1 MKEKIKEH
9 IKRHQ
14 FAYSAL
20 LILFCFFSQ
29 IFYCNSIDVS
39 DELFTF
45 ANTYKLHNGINLY
58 SQNNVIDTPLFF
70 WIGNLFLSIFGDN
83 FFVYKIYGIIIFEVI
98 FLLQLNILRKLKVP
112 TARAT
117 VYVLLISLPFTKTL
131 MGSGANYNNLA
142 ILFCLLG
149 MNFIIKKDDLHV
161 NIIEQGIACALIFA
175 TKQNIGIYYLMGLTI
190 FTIYNYRKEIQ
201 KVVKKLF
208 GTYAIFLATTMVWL
222 TILIIQG
229 EFKDFINYC
238 FLGIGEFATNHFNF
252 QDFNIVLYAIPIIA
266 FIIACFMKKKEKLK
280 LNDNFTKIS
289 VFFACFTFTSLLI
302 GYPIF
307 NIYHIKLA
315 LIVPIVYCIYI
326 AEQFVVNAKEL
337 FELNIIKKII
347 IGYISI
353 ALIVNIVY
361 LGVTLSRG
369 FYEINYKEPYFSMF
383 ATKEMQEKINEV
395 TNFVKL
401 KEKNN
406 QKVIIFSEE
415 ANIYQILLEKNYQ
428 DFDLPLLGNW
438 GYKGEEKVLEK
449 IKNMED
455 TFILIKDKSA
465 TEQESKKI
473 KDYIKGNYNKTGEI
487 ADFEIYYIE

>member
-1 MKEKIKEH
+1 M
-9 IKRHQ
+9 
-14 FAYSAL
+14 
-20 LILFCFFSQ
+20 
-29 IFYCNSIDVS
+29 V
-39 DELFTF
+39 
-45 ANTYKLHNGINLY
+45 
-58 SQNNVIDTPLFF
+58 
-70 WIGNLFLSIFGDN
+70 
-83 FFVYKIYGIIIFEVI
+83 
-98 FLLQLNILRKLKVP
+98 NILRKLKVP

-117 VYVLLISLPFTKTL
+117 VYILLISLPFTKTL
-131 MGSGANYNNLA
+131 CGSGANYNNLA
-142 ILFCLLG
+142 ILFWLLG

-161 NIIEQGIACALIFA
+161 NIIEQGIASALIFA

-208 GTYAIFLATTMVWL
+208 GTYAIFLAITMVWL

-252 QDFNIVLYAIPIIA
+252 QDFNIVLYVIPIIA

-289 VFFACFTFTSLLI
+289 VFFAIFTFTSLLI

-369 FYEINYKEPYFSMF
+369 FYEVNYKEPYFSMF
-383 ATKEMQEKINEV
+383 ASSEKIITFWLFFSFNFTKFV
-395 TNFVKL
+395 TSL
-401 KEKNN
+401 
-406 QKVIIFSEE
+406 IFSEE
-415 ANIYQILLEKNYQ
+415 ANIYQILLGKNYQ

-449 IKNMED
+449 IKNLED

>member
-29 IFYCNSIDVS
+29 IFYCNRIETT

-117 VYVLLISLPFTKTL
+117 VYILLISLPFTKTL
-131 MGSGANYNNLA
+131 FGSGANYNNLA
-142 ILFCLLG
+142 ILFWLLG

-161 NIIEQGIACALIFA
+161 NIIEQGIASALIFA

-208 GTYAIFLATTMVWL
+208 GTYAIFLATTMLWL
-222 TILIIQG
+222 TVLIIQG

-238 FLGIGEFATNHFNF
+238 FLGIGEFATNHFKF
-252 QDFNIVLYAIPIIA
+252 QDFNIALYAIPIIA
-266 FIIACFMKKKEKLK
+266 FIIAWFMKNKGNLK

-289 VFFACFTFTSLLI
+289 VFF
-302 GYPIF
+302 
-307 NIYHIKLA
+307 
-315 LIVPIVYCIYI
+315 
-326 AEQFVVNAKEL
+326 
-337 FELNIIKKII
+337 
-347 IGYISI
+347 
-353 ALIVNIVY
+353 
-361 LGVTLSRG
+361 
-369 FYEINYKEPYFSMF
+369 
-383 ATKEMQEKINEV
+383 
-395 TNFVKL
+395 
-401 KEKNN
+401 
-406 QKVIIFSEE
+406 
-415 ANIYQILLEKNYQ
+415 
-428 DFDLPLLGNW
+428 
-438 GYKGEEKVLEK
+438 
-449 IKNMED
+449 
-455 TFILIKDKSA
+455 
-465 TEQESKKI
+465 
-473 KDYIKGNYNKTGEI
+473 
-487 ADFEIYYIE
+487 

>member
-29 IFYCNSIDVS
+29 IFYCNRIETT

-117 VYVLLISLPFTKTL
+117 VYILLISLPFTKTL
-131 MGSGANYNNLA
+131 FGSWANYNNLA
-142 ILFCLLG
+142 ILFWLLG

-161 NIIEQGIACALIFA
+161 NIIEQGIASALIFA

-208 GTYAIFLATTMVWL
+208 GTYAIFLATTMLWL
-222 TILIIQG
+222 TVLIIQG

-238 FLGIGEFATNHFNF
+238 FLGIGEFATNHFKF
-252 QDFNIVLYAIPIIA
+252 QDFNIALYAIPIIA
-266 FIIACFMKKKEKLK
+266 FIIAWFMKNKGNLK

-326 AEQFVVNAKEL
+326 TEQFVVNAKEL
-337 FELNIIKKII
+337 FELSIIKKII

-353 ALIVNIVY
+353 VLIVNIVY

-369 FYEINYKEPYFSMF
+369 FYEVNYKEPYFSMF
-383 ATKEMQEKINEV
+383 ATKEMREKINEV

-415 ANIYQILLEKNYQ
+415 ANIYQILLGKNYQ

>member
-1 MKEKIKEH
+1 M
-9 IKRHQ
+9 
-14 FAYSAL
+14 
-20 LILFCFFSQ
+20 
-29 IFYCNSIDVS
+29 
-39 DELFTF
+39 
-45 ANTYKLHNGINLY
+45 
-58 SQNNVIDTPLFF
+58 
-70 WIGNLFLSIFGDN
+70 FLSIFGDN

-117 VYVLLISLPFTKTL
+117 VYILLISLPFTKTL
-131 MGSGANYNNLA
+131 FGSGANYNNLA
-142 ILFCLLG
+142 ILFWLLG

-161 NIIEQGIACALIFA
+161 NIIEQGITSALIFA

-208 GTYAIFLATTMVWL
+208 GTYAIFLAITMVWL

-266 FIIACFMKKKEKLK
+266 FIIAWFMKKKEKLK

-289 VFFACFTFTSLLI
+289 IFFACFTFTSLLI

-369 FYEINYKEPYFSMF
+369 FYEVNYKEPYFSMF
-383 ATKEMQEKINEV
+383 ATKEMREKINEV

-401 KEKNN
+401 KEKNS

-415 ANIYQILLEKNYQ
+415 ANIYQILLGKNYQ

-449 IKNMED
+449 IKNLED

-473 KDYIKGNYNKTGEI
+473 KDYIKENYNKTGEI

>member
-1 MKEKIKEH
+1 
-9 IKRHQ
+9 
-14 FAYSAL
+14 
-20 LILFCFFSQ
+20 
-29 IFYCNSIDVS
+29 
-39 DELFTF
+39 
-45 ANTYKLHNGINLY
+45 
-58 SQNNVIDTPLFF
+58 
-70 WIGNLFLSIFGDN
+70 
-83 FFVYKIYGIIIFEVI
+83 
-98 FLLQLNILRKLKVP
+98 
-112 TARAT
+112 
-117 VYVLLISLPFTKTL
+117 
-131 MGSGANYNNLA
+131 
-142 ILFCLLG
+142 
-149 MNFIIKKDDLHV
+149 
-161 NIIEQGIACALIFA
+161 
-175 TKQNIGIYYLMGLTI
+175 
-190 FTIYNYRKEIQ
+190 
-201 KVVKKLF
+201 
-208 GTYAIFLATTMVWL
+208 MVWL

>member
-20 LILFCFFSQ
+20 LILFCFFPQ
-29 IFYCNSIDVS
+29 ILFYNGIATT

-45 ANTYKLHNGINLY
+45 ANTHKLHNGINLY

-83 FFVYKIYGIIIFEVI
+83 FFVYKIYGIIIFETL
-98 FLLQLNILRKLKVP
+98 FLIVQNILKKLKIS
-112 TARAT
+112 TLRAIL
-117 VYVLLISLPFTKTL
+117 YIVLILLPFTRTL
-131 MGSGANYNNLA
+131 FLNGASYNVLA
-142 ILFCLLG
+142 ILFWTLG
-149 MNFIIKKDDLHV
+149 MNFIIKKDGLHV
-161 NIIEQGIACALIFA
+161 NIIEQGIVSALIFA

-190 FTIYNYRKEIQ
+190 FTIYNYRKEVK

-208 GTYAIFLATTMVWL
+208 GIYVIFALV
-222 TILIIQG
+222 TILWLFVLIMQG
-229 EFKDFINYC
+229 EFKDFVNYC
-238 FLGIGEFATNHFNF
+238 FLGIGEFANKHLSF
-252 QDFNIVLYAIPIIA
+252 QAEYIILYLMPLIA
-266 FIIACFMKKKEKLK
+266 FIVAFIMNKKCRLS
-280 LNDNFTKIS
+280 LDTNFTK
-289 VFFACFTFTSLLI
+289 VNMLFVCFILVSLLI

-307 NIYHIKLA
+307 NICHIELS
-315 LIVPIVYCIYI
+315 LIITVIYCIYI
-326 AEQFVVNAKEL
+326 SDQLIINAKEIFVTKL
-337 FELNIIKKII
+337 VKNTL
-347 IGYISI
+347 
-353 ALIVNIVY
+353 LIVVLFAITVNVAY
-361 LGVTLSRG
+361 LIATMRKES
-369 FYEINYKEPYFSMF
+369 YKTEYDNPYFGMV
-383 ATKEMQEKINEV
+383 ATEKMKNKIEEV

-415 ANIYQILLEKNYQ
+415 ANIYQILLGKNYQ

-455 TFILIKDKSA
+455 TFILIKDKSI
-465 TEQESKKI
+465 TGQESKKI
-473 KDYIKGNYNKTGEI
+473 KEYIKGNYNKTGEI

>member
-29 IFYCNSIDVS
+29 IFYCNRIETT

-117 VYVLLISLPFTKTL
+117 VYILLISLPFTKTL
-131 MGSGANYNNLA
+131 FGSGANYNNLA
-142 ILFCLLG
+142 ILFWLLG

-161 NIIEQGIACALIFA
+161 NIIEQGIASALIFA

-222 TILIIQG
+222 TVIIIQG

-252 QDFNIVLYAIPIIA
+252 QDFNIALYAIPIIA
-266 FIIACFMKKKEKLK
+266 FIIAWFMKKKGNLK
-280 LNDNFTKIS
+280 LNDNFTKIN
-289 VFFACFTFTSLLI
+289 VFFAIFTFTSLLI

-307 NIYHIKLA
+307 NTYHIKLA

-369 FYEINYKEPYFSMF
+369 FYEVNYKEPYFSMF
-383 ATKEMQEKINEV
+383 ATKEMREKINEV

-415 ANIYQILLEKNYQ
+415 ANIYQILLGKNYQ

>member
-29 IFYCNSIDVS
+29 IFYCNRIETT

-117 VYVLLISLPFTKTL
+117 VYILLISLPFTKTL
-131 MGSGANYNNLA
+131 FGSGANYNNLA
-142 ILFCLLG
+142 ILFWLLG

-161 NIIEQGIACALIFA
+161 NIIEQGIASALIFA

-208 GTYAIFLATTMVWL
+208 GTYAIFLATTMLWL
-222 TILIIQG
+222 TVLIIQG

-238 FLGIGEFATNHFNF
+238 FLGIGEFATNHFKF
-252 QDFNIVLYAIPIIA
+252 QDFNIALYAIPIIA
-266 FIIACFMKKKEKLK
+266 FIIAWFMKNKGNLK

-326 AEQFVVNAKEL
+326 TEQFVVNAKEL
-337 FELNIIKKII
+337 FELSIIKKII

-353 ALIVNIVY
+353 VLIVNIVY

-369 FYEINYKEPYFSMF
+369 FYEVNYKEPYFSMF
-383 ATKEMQEKINEV
+383 ATKEMREKINEV

-415 ANIYQILLEKNYQ
+415 ANIYQILLGKNYQ

>member
-1 MKEKIKEH
+1 MKEKIKEY

-20 LILFCFFSQ
+20 LILCCFFSQ

-149 MNFIIKKDDLHV
+149 MNFIIKKDSLHV
-161 NIIEQGIACALIFA
+161 NIIEQGIVSALIFA

-208 GTYAIFLATTMVWL
+208 GTYAIF
-222 TILIIQG
+222 
-229 EFKDFINYC
+229 
-238 FLGIGEFATNHFNF
+238 
-252 QDFNIVLYAIPIIA
+252 
-266 FIIACFMKKKEKLK
+266 
-280 LNDNFTKIS
+280 
-289 VFFACFTFTSLLI
+289 
-302 GYPIF
+302 
-307 NIYHIKLA
+307 
-315 LIVPIVYCIYI
+315 
-326 AEQFVVNAKEL
+326 
-337 FELNIIKKII
+337 
-347 IGYISI
+347 
-353 ALIVNIVY
+353 
-361 LGVTLSRG
+361 
-369 FYEINYKEPYFSMF
+369 
-383 ATKEMQEKINEV
+383 
-395 TNFVKL
+395 
-401 KEKNN
+401 
-406 QKVIIFSEE
+406 
-415 ANIYQILLEKNYQ
+415 
-428 DFDLPLLGNW
+428 
-438 GYKGEEKVLEK
+438 
-449 IKNMED
+449 
-455 TFILIKDKSA
+455 
-465 TEQESKKI
+465 
-473 KDYIKGNYNKTGEI
+473 
-487 ADFEIYYIE
+487 

>member
-1 MKEKIKEH
+1 MKEKIKEY

-20 LILFCFFSQ
+20 LILCCFFSQ

-149 MNFIIKKDDLHV
+149 MNFIIKKDSLHV
-161 NIIEQGIACALIFA
+161 NIIEQGIVSALIFA

-208 GTYAIFLATTMVWL
+208 GTYAIFLATTMLWL
-222 TILIIQG
+222 TVLIIQG

-238 FLGIGEFATNHFNF
+238 FLGIGEFATNHFKF
-252 QDFNIVLYAIPIIA
+252 QDFNIALYAIPIIA
-266 FIIACFMKKKEKLK
+266 FIIAWFMKNKGNLK

-326 AEQFVVNAKEL
+326 TEQFVVNAKEL
-337 FELNIIKKII
+337 FELSIIKKII

-353 ALIVNIVY
+353 VLIVNIVY

-369 FYEINYKEPYFSMF
+369 FYEVNYKEPYFSMF
-383 ATKEMQEKINEV
+383 ATKEMREKINEV

-401 KEKNN
+401 KEKKN

-487 ADFEIYYIE
+487 ADFGIYYIE